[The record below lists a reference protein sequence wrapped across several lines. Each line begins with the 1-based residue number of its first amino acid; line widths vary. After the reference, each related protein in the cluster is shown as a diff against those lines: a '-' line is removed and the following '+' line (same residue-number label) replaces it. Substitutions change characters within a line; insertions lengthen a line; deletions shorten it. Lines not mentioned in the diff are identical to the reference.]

1 MKNNVPHNPHL
12 QRSQSQLPPRQRAF
26 WAIISFAIFKVTK
39 SITIWVLM
47 LLAVLLFNAFL
58 VTLLIISPTYSNFIV
73 NFQYEVIIFSNIFL
87 LIFILLGAIKVYGRE
102 LQDGTYLLLISKP
115 YHRLTIF
122 FLKLLALWICLAFFI
137 GLILLTG
144 YLSSLVVYHFSLKPI
159 FYYQILKLL
168 VNLLKYTMMLSFLA
182 VNGIICALSIF
193 SSQIV
198 ILIVTIFCSLFLLG
212 GLPYSLISTLSNNI
226 EITFTNG
233 GGTYPVSR
241 LRETILFVEDLQDNQ
256 IAYPVLTKKIYDFY
270 AQDSP
275 SDLQAIING
284 TDSNL
289 LKKNRLLF
297 YQSLGL
303 TKKMRLLFMP
313 TKLHH
318 G

>member
-1 MKNNVPHNPHL
+1 
-12 QRSQSQLPPRQRAF
+12 
-26 WAIISFAIFKVTK
+26 
-39 SITIWVLM
+39 
-47 LLAVLLFNAFL
+47 
-58 VTLLIISPTYSNFIV
+58 
-73 NFQYEVIIFSNIFL
+73 
-87 LIFILLGAIKVYGRE
+87 
-102 LQDGTYLLLISKP
+102 
-115 YHRLTIF
+115 
-122 FLKLLALWICLAFFI
+122 
-137 GLILLTG
+137 
-144 YLSSLVVYHFSLKPI
+144 
-159 FYYQILKLL
+159 
-168 VNLLKYTMMLSFLA
+168 MLSFLA

-226 EITFTNG
+226 EITFTDG

-241 LRETILFVEDLQDNQ
+241 LRETILFVEDLQDNK
-256 IAYPVLTKKIYDFY
+256 IANPVLTKKIYDFY

-303 TKKMRLLFMP
+303 TKKITVTFHANKITSWLGTYKNQNINDIISADQKASPSRDTTLDLTLGSDYGFKTSQELNSHNVIDQELLNLIAS
-313 TKLHH
+313 TKAQTPN
-318 G
+318 